1 MISGIYRFD
10 FSDGSYYIGKSEN
23 IENRWKTHIR
33 EMESG
38 RHTKAIQATYNSCG
52 LPQFSIIRLC
62 HKHHIDI
69 LESYY
74 INLHWSN
81 DILNSTRPNVLSIEE
96 TELVDRVP
104 YAAWDLSTF
113 EHYMQWSDVTT
124 ERDKL
129 KDELARV
136 KDGTAL
142 QELEKELW
150 VTKSLLNESNAK
162 VTELINRGFWDRVF
176 NRI

>member
-1 MISGIYRFD
+1 
-10 FSDGSYYIGKSEN
+10 
-23 IENRWKTHIR
+23 
-33 EMESG
+33 
-38 RHTKAIQATYNSCG
+38 
-52 LPQFSIIRLC
+52 
-62 HKHHIDI
+62 
-69 LESYY
+69 
-74 INLHWSN
+74 
-81 DILNSTRPNVLSIEE
+81 
-96 TELVDRVP
+96 
-104 YAAWDLSTF
+104 
-113 EHYMQWSDVTT
+113 MQWSDVTT